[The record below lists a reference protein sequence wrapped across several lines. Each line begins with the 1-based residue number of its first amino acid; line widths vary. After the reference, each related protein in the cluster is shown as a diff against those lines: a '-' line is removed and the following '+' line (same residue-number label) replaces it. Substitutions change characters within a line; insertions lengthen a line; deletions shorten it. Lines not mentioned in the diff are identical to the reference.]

1 MNTIIITGSNGFI
14 GSNLVNTLSKT
25 HKLILL
31 VRVKSKSKKTK
42 YIFNK
47 NISFKFFKNN
57 DEIVTF
63 SGANRTS
70 IDTLCNSLC

>member
-14 GSNLVNTLSKT
+14 GSNLVNKLSTT

-57 DEIVTF
+57 
-63 SGANRTS
+63 
-70 IDTLCNSLC
+70 TL